1 MNTYYFEHILM
12 CCVYCFA
19 GLAVSDA
26 IYYYGCER
34 KRGKNASTGLLGA
47 IWALTKLPFHC
58 IPLPRNVF
66 RKRRRPMY
74 PYVPRCMDISD
85 ITSPS
90 EAVTSSSGISSSENI
105 TDISIL
111 SGNDGHGEIISTA
124 DVHETA
130 TAQSRDIAQN
140 DRDTSPMEL
149 TQLEL
154 ETKIALDLLDLDS
167 DCEKEE
173 IF

>member
-1 MNTYYFEHILM
+1 
-12 CCVYCFA
+12 
-19 GLAVSDA
+19 
-26 IYYYGCER
+26 
-34 KRGKNASTGLLGA
+34 
-47 IWALTKLPFHC
+47 
-58 IPLPRNVF
+58 
-66 RKRRRPMY
+66 MY

-124 DVHETA
+124 DVHEA
-130 TAQSRDIAQN
+130 AQSRDILLN
-140 DRDTSPMEL
+140 DRGTSQIEL

-167 DCEKEE
+167 DHEKEE

>member
-1 MNTYYFEHILM
+1 M
-12 CCVYCFA
+12 CCVCCSA

-26 IYYYGCER
+26 IYYCGYER
-34 KRGKNASTGLLGA
+34 KRGKNASSGLLGA

-90 EAVTSSSGISSSENI
+90 EAVTSSSGISSSENF

-124 DVHETA
+124 DVHED
-130 TAQSRDIAQN
+130 AQSRDIALN
-140 DRDTSPMEL
+140 DRGTSPIEL
-149 TQLEL
+149 MQLEL

-167 DCEKEE
+167 NHEKEE